1 MTHGRTTKTR
11 ANSRTKR
18 NGSRLTGFSENPE
31 KSLEARVARL
41 ETRIE
46 AIQKEINGLSGGV
59 PAHILE
65 AIDSIGKKHPG
76 PDKKIDDTELILNRD
91 NVIIWLEQHWPMI
104 AKPLLTARTP
114 DEIVAVVTQVAAAP
128 EIRPAWQKAVMVHP
142 DELLQFLR
150 SAKFRRKP
158 PKKTILDALGLH
170 RSEKRDR
177 AANRLPTRQI
187 ANATAGVPKL
197 SWRTSL
203 DKCSKRPSSYGVGHN
218 TATYYRTMCGI
229 AEDGDQASHPDT

>member
-1 MTHGRTTKTR
+1 MTHGRKAETR
-11 ANSRTKR
+11 VNRRSKK
-18 NGSRLTGFSENPE
+18 SSSLLTGFSRGQE
-31 KSLEARVARL
+31 KSLEARVTQLEARVAAMQ
-41 ETRIE
+41 EEIDR
-46 AIQKEINGLSGGV
+46 ASGVVPPYIQ
-59 PAHILE
+59 E
-65 AIDSIGKKHPG
+65 AIDSIGKNHAG
-76 PDKKIDDTELILNRD
+76 ARKKIDDTELVLNRD
-91 NVIIWLEQHWPMI
+91 NLIIWLEERWPKI

-114 DEIVAVVTQVAAAP
+114 DEIVAILTKVAAAAD
-128 EIRPAWQKAVMVHP
+128 IRPTWQKAVTDHP

-158 PKKTILDALGLH
+158 PKKTIVNALALH

-218 TATYYRTMCGI
+218 TAQHYRAMFRI
-229 AEDGDQASHPDT
+229 HESN